1 MKEDRAN
8 SKNSKLTV
16 EWNSKNSAKEELK
29 SWRSSQYRR
38 FLESEAK
45 TSLPV
50 TSHDIEEVMWIV
62 ERVKLSDL
70 HARATWEQV
79 LLALTVFI
87 LESRL
92 PYTIQFE
99 RYSIL
104 KKYRVDVRLYA
115 TVLRNLLRVYRLN
128 MPIQSSLSR

>member
-38 FLESEAK
+38 FLESEEK

>member
-16 EWNSKNSAKEELK
+16 EWNSKNSAKEEVK

-50 TSHDIEEVMWIV
+50 TSHDIEEVMWISLKSIGLMYAST
-62 ERVKLSDL
+62 RLCCGIFSG
-70 HARATWEQV
+70 
-79 LLALTVFI
+79 FI
-87 LESRL
+87 
-92 PYTIQFE
+92 
-99 RYSIL
+99 
-104 KKYRVDVRLYA
+104 V
-115 TVLRNLLRVYRLN
+115 
-128 MPIQSSLSR
+128 